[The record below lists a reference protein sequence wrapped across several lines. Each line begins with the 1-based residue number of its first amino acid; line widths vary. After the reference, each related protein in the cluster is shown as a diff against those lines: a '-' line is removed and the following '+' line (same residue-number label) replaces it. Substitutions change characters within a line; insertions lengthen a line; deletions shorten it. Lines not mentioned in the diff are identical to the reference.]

1 MRSSD
6 DVHDDLTARGVPHRL
21 VRLPSSSRTA
31 QLAAEALGVGVAEVV
46 KSLLFVL
53 DDERPLLVLVT
64 GDETVDATALARES
78 GARDARMAR
87 AREVRDLTGYHPGA
101 VPPCALATGLPVVAD
116 PGVFAT
122 EVVYCGGGTTAT
134 MLIIR
139 SADLATVLEPRIL
152 PIARRGAENV
162 YEATPAE
169 GRPTDGERPAVK
181 RGHQSDEVEIAT
193 MTETLAHT
201 IGSAARLAILSREDL
216 DRLDAAALEVLAGTG
231 VAIPSVRAR
240 AALVAQGAS
249 ADGVRVTLPPDL
261 VRRLVDGAPARMTLG
276 ARAGAIIVTGERSLV
291 TTDGCCVEIYDLET
305 GQKRGTRADDV
316 ATISRVVDALP
327 EVDFCWPAVSAQDRP
342 AEVRGLH
349 ELYLAIAN
357 TGKHVQTVTVVEPE
371 LAKVAVRMAL
381 AVSGSEEKLR
391 AEPPISALLG
401 TVTPLGNDEG
411 TLEAGLV
418 FAEAGIPIGFVT
430 MPMGGS
436 TTPITMAGSLVV
448 GIAEALSSVCAIQ
461 AVVPGAP
468 VFICFIPSVMDLKSG
483 DFTGGAPEDTI
494 MAAAVGDVGRF
505 YGLPTQCGVN
515 SSGAKEPNWQSAL
528 DDATTTYL
536 SLAAGVDMLTGVGMV
551 SGGRIFSY
559 EEMALGVE
567 SLTHARAIAA
577 GVDLTAA
584 AGSAGGPTP
593 PAAGPSLTV
602 GLSHRHWTGSGRETA
617 HDRAHERVA
626 SAVAGHRPPALDPV
640 VDAEL
645 RRLAG
650 IG

>member
-1 MRSSD
+1 M
-6 DVHDDLTARGVPHRL
+6 
-21 VRLPSSSRTA
+21 
-31 QLAAEALGVGVAEVV
+31 
-46 KSLLFVL
+46 
-53 DDERPLLVLVT
+53 
-64 GDETVDATALARES
+64 
-78 GARDARMAR
+78 
-87 AREVRDLTGYHPGA
+87 
-101 VPPCALATGLPVVAD
+101 
-116 PGVFAT
+116 
-122 EVVYCGGGTTAT
+122 
-134 MLIIR
+134 
-139 SADLATVLEPRIL
+139 
-152 PIARRGAENV
+152 
-162 YEATPAE
+162 
-169 GRPTDGERPAVK
+169 
-181 RGHQSDEVEIAT
+181 
-193 MTETLAHT
+193 
-201 IGSAARLAILSREDL
+201 
-216 DRLDAAALEVLAGTG
+216 
-231 VAIPSVRAR
+231 
-240 AALVAQGAS
+240 
-249 ADGVRVTLPPDL
+249 
-261 VRRLVDGAPARMTLG
+261 
-276 ARAGAIIVTGERSLV
+276 
-291 TTDGCCVEIYDLET
+291 
-305 GQKRGTRADDV
+305 

-342 AEVRGLH
+342 VEVRGLH
-349 ELYLAIAN
+349 ELYLAMAN

-371 LAKVAVRMAL
+371 LAEVAVRMAL

-494 MAAAVGDVGRF
+494 MAAAVGDVGHF

-515 SSGAKEPNWQSAL
+515 SSGAKEPSWQSAL
-528 DDATTTYL
+528 DDTTTTYL

-567 SLTHARAIAA
+567 TLSHARAIAA

-584 AGSAGGPTP
+584 GGSAGGAAS
-593 PAAGPSLTV
+593 PAAGSSLAVDMT
-602 GLSHRHWTGSGRETA
+602 HRHWTAGGRETA
-617 HDRAHERVA
+617 LDRAHERIARVVG
-626 SAVAGHRPPALDPV
+626 SHRPPALDPAL
-640 VDAEL
+640 DAEL
-645 RRLAG
+645 RRLAR
-650 IG
+650 ID

>member
-1 MRSSD
+1 M
-6 DVHDDLTARGVPHRL
+6 
-21 VRLPSSSRTA
+21 
-31 QLAAEALGVGVAEVV
+31 
-46 KSLLFVL
+46 
-53 DDERPLLVLVT
+53 
-64 GDETVDATALARES
+64 
-78 GARDARMAR
+78 
-87 AREVRDLTGYHPGA
+87 
-101 VPPCALATGLPVVAD
+101 
-116 PGVFAT
+116 
-122 EVVYCGGGTTAT
+122 
-134 MLIIR
+134 
-139 SADLATVLEPRIL
+139 
-152 PIARRGAENV
+152 
-162 YEATPAE
+162 
-169 GRPTDGERPAVK
+169 TD
-181 RGHQSDEVEIAT
+181 
-193 MTETLAHT
+193 TLAHT
-201 IGSAARLAILSREDL
+201 IGSAGRLSILSREDL
-216 DRLDAAALEVLAGTG
+216 ERLDGAALDVLAETG
-231 VAIPSVRAR
+231 VAIPSERAR
-240 AALVAQGAS
+240 AALAAEGATV
-249 ADGVRVTLPPDL
+249 DGARVTLPREVVL
-261 VRRLVDGAPARMTLG
+261 RLVDRAPARMTLG
-276 ARAGAIIVTGERSLV
+276 ARAGAPIVTGERSLI

-305 GQKRGTRADDV
+305 GEKRDTTAADV

-349 ELYLAIAN
+349 ELYLAMVN

-371 LAKVAVRMAL
+371 LAEAAVRMAL
-381 AVSGSEEKLR
+381 AVSGSEARLR

-448 GIAEALSSVCAIQ
+448 GIAEALSSVCAVQ

-494 MAAAVGDVGRF
+494 MAAAVGDVGHF

-515 SSGAKEPNWQSAL
+515 SSGAKEPSWQSAL

-567 SLTHARAIAA
+567 TLSHARAIAA
-577 GVDLTAA
+577 GVGLTAA
-584 AGSAGGPTP
+584 AAAAGDPTP
-593 PAAGPSLTV
+593 LSDVASLTV
-602 GLSHRHWTGSGRETA
+602 DLPYRHWTGGGRETA
-617 HDRAHERVA
+617 VDRAHERVVH
-626 SAVAGHRPPALDPV
+626 AVATHRPPALDPA

-645 RRLAG
+645 RRLAC